1 MTQMSLPRRR
11 AGTAVA
17 LTCLLLAAPISAQEA
32 ATEGQTSPA
41 PEVQTQPAA
50 PAGEPAAP
58 EAAAPEAAAPATTTP
73 TPAAETPAPAPAATA
88 PEAPAQE
95 TPAPAPA
102 TDTPAAPSE
111 TAPAAIQTPA
121 APDAAAT
128 PGAPAPA
135 TPEAAEPAGSSILPQ
150 AVQDALSPMLNPPE
164 RDPNLPHDL
173 SPMGMF
179 LAADWVV
186 KAVMIGLAF
195 ASIVTWT
202 VLVAKLLELMGAM
215 GRAQSG
221 IRRVE
226 TAANLPSALAAAG
239 NRNDPVSRMIRAA
252 AAEYDRSVP
261 ALDQAGDTGVKE
273 RVDSHLDRIEAIA
286 GRRMSRGT
294 GVLATIGSTAPFV
307 GLFGTVW
314 GIMNSFIGIS
324 QAQTTNLA
332 VVAPGIAEALLA
344 TALGLV
350 AAIPAVVIY
359 NVFARAITGYRLRLA
374 NAAAGV
380 KRLVSRDLDFRGT
393 PRTEV

>member
-1 MTQMSLPRRR
+1 MNFLSRLR
-11 AGTAVA
+11 AGTTVTLA
-17 LTCLLLAAPISAQEA
+17 CLLLSAPVGAQETG
-32 ATEGQTSPA
+32 ATASAPA
-41 PEVQTQPAA
+41 PQPA
-50 PAGEPAAP
+50 EPV
-58 EAAAPEAAAPATTTP
+58 AT
-73 TPAAETPAPAPAATA
+73 TPAPALPTATATA
-88 PEAPAQE
+88 PAGTAAPVV
-95 TPAPAPA
+95 TVPAPA
-102 TDTPAAPSE
+102 E
-111 TAPAAIQTPA
+111 PAAI
-121 APDAAAT
+121 
-128 PGAPAPA
+128 PGA
-135 TPEAAEPAGSSILPQ
+135 SLLPQ
-150 AVQDALSPMLNPPE
+150 SVQDALAPMV

-195 ASIVTWT
+195 ASVITWT
-202 VLVAKLLELMGAM
+202 VLIVKVLELLGASH
-215 GRAQSG
+215 RARIG

-226 TAANLPSALAAAG
+226 DAPSLPAALAAS
-239 NRNDPVSRMIRAA
+239 RDRSDPVSRMVRAA
-252 AAEYDRSVP
+252 AGEYDRSAA

-273 RVDSHLDRIEAIA
+273 RVDSHLERIEAGA

-324 QAQTTNLA
+324 EAQTTNLA

-344 TALGLV
+344 TAIGLI

-374 NAAAGV
+374 EAAAGIR
-380 KRLVSRDLDFRGT
+380 RLVSRDLDFRGSAQV
-393 PRTEV
+393 PGE